1 MSDENRGQ
9 ARLFDALTTKGTAFT
24 AEERHSLGLLGL
36 LPTVVKTL
44 AEQVDHCWHE
54 FSTRRDDLDKHIYLR
69 ALQDRNET
77 LFYRVLREHIP
88 ETLPIVYTPTVG
100 EACQRFS
107 EIYRRPRGLF
117 VSYADRDC
125 LDEVIRNR
133 PHRDVDVI
141 VVTDGQRI
149 LGLGDQGI
157 GGMGIPIGKLSLY
170 TLIGGID
177 PARTLPIVLDVGTD
191 NVELL
196 DDPQYLG
203 WRHRRIDDDDY
214 YAFIDKFVA
223 AVHEQLPDVL
233 LQWEDF
239 ATVHAQ
245 PILTSY
251 RDKLLTFNDDIQGTA
266 AVALGA
272 LHGAAKVAGR
282 PLSQQQVVML
292 GAGSAGIGVLEMVRQ
307 EMVTEG
313 LTEQAAL
320 ERIWVVDVM
329 GLLTDDRTDLT
340 VAQRKFAQPAGRV
353 ADWGLPG
360 AAQLADV
367 VHHVDVGVLL
377 GLSTAAGAF
386 TEDIVR
392 EMAGKT
398 DRPIIFPLSNPTSR
412 SEAHPAELD
421 HWTDGRAL
429 IATGSPFAPRASQR
443 RRTTDRPMQQRL
455 HLPRDGAGRDRRASD
470 PGDRRDDAGRGGD
483 AGRRVARPLRP
494 GPTAA
499 SRLARRARRGDA
511 HRPRRRRPSR
521 RGRRRPQTQRR
532 RTHPTDYAGALGP
545 GIPGALNL
553 PSTRDR
559 LVHLPVRAQ
568 RDHLAVVVGLVGE
581 HTLGGGLVVARR
593 DQDVPDVGF
602 LVAALVGVAEDEL
615 DFGRGRDGLVPEGRD
630 RVAAPVALAL
640 GVQRRRPDGVF
651 DDGVVGEHR
660 KPRFFV
666 PGDDRLAR
674 APAGLVGWVLSHRR
688 HSPASGRCL
697 LIATL
702 CIVVGAV
709 TRFPSR
715 ACRS

>member
-24 AEERHSLGLLGL
+24 EDERRRLGLLGL

-44 AEQVDHCWHE
+44 AEQVEHCWHE

-77 LFYRVLREHIP
+77 LFYRLLSEHIP

-223 AVHEQLPDVL
+223 AVQNQLPDVL

-239 ATVHAQ
+239 ASVHAQ

-266 AVALGA
+266 AVTLGA

-282 PLSQQQVVML
+282 PLSEQQVVML
-292 GAGSAGIGVLEMVRQ
+292 GAGSAGIGVLDMIRQ

-313 LTEQAAL
+313 LSEQAAL
-320 ERIWVVDVM
+320 ERIWVVDVV
-329 GLLTDDRTDLT
+329 GLLTDDRMDLSA
-340 VAQRKFAQPAGRV
+340 AQRKFAQAAGRV
-353 ADWGLPG
+353 ADWGLSG

-398 DRPIIFPLSNPTSR
+398 ERPIIFPLSNPTSR

-429 IATGSPFAPRASQR
+429 IATGSPFAPVR
-443 RRTTDRPMQQRL
+443 RNGVERPIAQCNNVYIFPAMGL
-455 HLPRDGAGRDRRASD
+455 A
-470 PGDRRDDAGRGGD
+470 
-483 AGRRVARPLRP
+483 V
-494 GPTAA
+494 TAA
-499 SRLARRARRGDA
+499 QATRV
-511 HRPRRRRPSR
+511 
-521 RGRRRPQTQRR
+521 
-532 RTHPTDYAGALGP
+532 TD
-545 GIPGALNL
+545 
-553 PSTRDR
+553 
-559 LVHLPVRAQ
+559 
-568 RDHLAVVVGLVGE
+568 E
-581 HTLGGGLVVARR
+581 MM
-593 DQDVPDVGF
+593 
-602 LVAALVGVAEDEL
+602 
-615 DFGRGRDGLVPEGRD
+615 
-630 RVAAPVALAL
+630 RVAAATLGDGSPALSDPDQPLLPAWPDVPSVAMRIAQA
-640 GVQRRRPDGVF
+640 VAAQAVADGVAPKRS
-651 DDGVVGEHR
+651 DDELTQR
-660 KPRFFV
+660 
-666 PGDDRLAR
+666 
-674 APAGLVGWVLSHRR
+674 
-688 HSPASGRCL
+688 
-697 LIATL
+697 IAQVHWTPEYPEL
-702 CIVVGAV
+702 
-709 TRFPSR
+709 
-715 ACRS
+715 